1 MSDDRLLQIF
11 KKHLRDESD
20 MEQTEEDLIYTVVV
34 EYMLE
39 LMHEGNVPN
48 RFMDTLE
55 NDLKEELRDIYKK
68 TTYGYQT
75 LKDYRSLKQNKQ
87 KKRVS

>member
-1 MSDDRLLQIF
+1 MSDDRLLHIF

-20 MEQTEEDLIYTVVV
+20 MEQTEDDLIYTVVV

-55 NDLKEELRDIYKK
+55 NDLKEELREVYKK

-75 LKDYRSLKQNKQ
+75 LKDYRSLKLNKQ